1 MNECP
6 KCKSQY
12 NDGDIECKKCG
23 IIFAKFEKFKIKK
36 ENLRNEKLIKCTT
49 CGKEISKNATS
60 CPHCGEP
67 ISISTNN
74 KPKETIKDSKKSNPS
89 CIVVVG
95 GGFILFCLLLGLF
108 GEFFGLEK
116 SPPNQGITE
125 TKDSKWYQGGNL
137 HSASV
142 SQWQEAKYSNK
153 LATAGDWALSQPRI
167 AKIVKNSGT
176 MNTGKFYAKELMKCV
191 DEASAGEGYGNIN
204 VSELA
209 ASCMILMKW

>member
-6 KCKSQY
+6 KCKTQY

-23 IIFAKFEKFKIKK
+23 IIFAKFEKLQVKK
-36 ENLRNEKLIKCTT
+36 EKLRNEKLIKCNT
-49 CGKEISKNATS
+49 CGKEISKNATI

-74 KPKETIKDSKKSNPS
+74 KPKETIKNSKKSNLS
-89 CIVVVG
+89 GIVVVG
-95 GGFILFCLLLGLF
+95 GGFILLCLFFGLF

-116 SPPNQGITE
+116 SLPHQGVTE
-125 TKDSKWYQGGNL
+125 TKESKWYEGGNL
-137 HSASV
+137 HSANV
-142 SQWQEAKYSNK
+142 SQWQRAKYSNK
-153 LATAGDWALSQPRI
+153 LATAGDWALSRPHI
-167 AKIVKNSGT
+167 AKIVKDSGT

-191 DEASAGEGYGNIN
+191 DEASAGEGYGNID
-204 VSELA
+204 VSEFV